1 MKAMMSTPWTEEDP
15 WEWTPLDH
23 AAGWRFL
30 QSEKWPS
37 AARWRVDA
45 DVKRVGG
52 SARCSRLVLFHN
64 RARTQRLH
72 SGPTA
77 MLWICLDDDRYHRQW
92 RIYQY
97 LRDPWEFVL
106 SRPVPF
112 RGIMPLLLQVRNL
125 TIEAF
130 VLGGRSV
137 YEKKFHGCADVTV
150 AQVLS
155 DVATTLERAD
165 VISHN
170 VQVMATLVGG
180 PHQILN
186 ESEVL
191 IRTRFV
197 HRHAAIVKARKRK
210 RVSLWSSTAG

>member
-1 MKAMMSTPWTEEDP
+1 MKAMMSTPLTEEDP

-45 DVKRVGG
+45 DLNMG
-52 SARCSRLVLFHN
+52 LFQK
-64 RARTQRLH
+64 RARTQMLH
-72 SGPTA
+72 SGPTE
-77 MLWICLDDDRYHRQW
+77 MVWIRLVADGYDRQW
-92 RIYQY
+92 RIYHNRR
-97 LRDPWEFVL
+97 RDPWEFVL
-106 SRPVPF
+106 FRPVPF

-137 YEKKFHGCADVTV
+137 YEKKFHGRADVTV

-210 RVSLWSSTAG
+210 RVSLRSSTAG